1 MSKTKTTFF
10 CRSCGFE
17 SPKWIGKCPG
27 CNQWN
32 TFSEELKP
40 SKSVTAWKKSGRK
53 IAEPKPIQSIE
64 TAEVQRLQLSDDEL
78 NLILG
83 GGLVPGA
90 MVLLG
95 GEPGIGKSTLLLQV
109 ALRTPIKTLYV
120 SGEESDTQIKL
131 RAERLGIHTDQ
142 CNILTETLLENIL
155 DAVERELPEL
165 LIVDSIQTLYS
176 EQLEATPEVFP
187 KFVSVQEN
195 FCSLPRKMMSPFF

>member
-1 MSKTKTTFF
+1 MSKSKTTFF

-32 TFSEELKP
+32 TFSEELKT

-83 GGLVPGA
+83 GG
-90 MVLLG
+90 
-95 GEPGIGKSTLLLQV
+95 
-109 ALRTPIKTLYV
+109 
-120 SGEESDTQIKL
+120 
-131 RAERLGIHTDQ
+131 
-142 CNILTETLLENIL
+142 
-155 DAVERELPEL
+155 
-165 LIVDSIQTLYS
+165 
-176 EQLEATPEVFP
+176 
-187 KFVSVQEN
+187 
-195 FCSLPRKMMSPFF
+195 